1 MIIISVLQTALKK
14 GRVHV
19 LRIISIFFCI
29 CLGINSLSSAYA
41 GITFGKGQTSACA
54 ADVFGVSQI
63 QIDQTADTANQAQ
76 ITALEQAHEA
86 ALSIVLD
93 RLLLERAAFSMPI
106 APEAAVDLVHIRT
119 ENSLPGRYIAEIDIC
134 FSARLLRSF
143 FEDQKLGWAEIKS
156 PPVLILPVFE
166 DAAGARA
173 WQSDNI
179 WLQGWREEAASYQGL
194 LDFVALKPTLLN
206 ERQLRAERLSEANPD
221 FLIKAVG
228 RAKAEQILWVRG
240 FVDLTQDPP
249 QLTMQA
255 RLYDKQGALIGD
267 LAQTIIETDDG
278 ALSQQYEAFRTDVLG
293 KIEEG
298 WQTANLRQ
306 TDLSNTIYA
315 RAAITGHADWVAMQ
329 RQLSNLPVIGEVNLL
344 SLNVTSALLSL
355 DLNGSVDALR
365 YSLSPLGYALETRDD
380 TFVITR
386 AEP

>member
-1 MIIISVLQTALKK
+1 M
-14 GRVHV
+14 

-29 CLGINSLSSAYA
+29 CLGINGLSSADA
-41 GITFGKGQTSACA
+41 SITFGKGQTSACA

-93 RLLLERAAFSMPI
+93 RLLLEREAFTMPV

-134 FSARLLRSF
+134 FSDRLLRSF
-143 FEDQKLGWAEIKS
+143 FEEQKLGWAEIKS

-194 LDFVALKPTLLN
+194 LDFVALEPTLLN

-240 FVDLTQDPP
+240 YVDLTQDPP

-255 RLYDKQGALIGD
+255 RLYDKAGALIGD
-267 LAQTIIETDDG
+267 VAQTIIETDNA
-278 ALSQQYEAFRTDVLG
+278 ALPKHYEAFRADVLG
-293 KIEEG
+293 QFEEG

-315 RAAITGHADWVAMQ
+315 KAAITGHADWVDLQ

-344 SLNVTSALLSL
+344 SLNVASALLSL

-365 YSLSPLGYALETRDD
+365 YSLSPLGFTLETRDD
-380 TFVITR
+380 AFVITR
-386 AEP
+386 AKQ